1 MSMDA
6 QTIYKVAHLARIALN
21 ERDVVAFEQKLPN
34 ILAMIDRMQQL
45 DTSSIA
51 ATPHALNTVQ
61 RLREDVV
68 TENNLRD
75 DYQKL
80 CADVVDGVYLV
91 PKVIES
97 F

>member
-1 MSMDA
+1 MSIDSE
-6 QTIYKVAHLARIALN
+6 TIHKVAHLARIALS
-21 ERDVVAFEQKLPN
+21 ERDIVAFEQKLPS

-45 DTSSIA
+45 DTSNI
-51 ATPHALNTVQ
+51 TPVPHALNTVQ

-75 DYQKL
+75 DYQKS
-80 CADVVDGVYLV
+80 CVDVMDGVYLV